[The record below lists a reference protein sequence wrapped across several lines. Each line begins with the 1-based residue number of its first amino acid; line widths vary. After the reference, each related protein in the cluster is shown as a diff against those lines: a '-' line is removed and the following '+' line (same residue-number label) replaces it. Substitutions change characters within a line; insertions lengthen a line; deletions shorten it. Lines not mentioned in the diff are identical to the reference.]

1 MLIIFTIFF
10 SLLKII
16 FLYRILDEYEMYTEQ
31 NPFKLNDYV
40 MLTYFLNNILYK
52 LINDNLLG
60 KLFYLVTLF

>member
-1 MLIIFTIFF
+1 
-10 SLLKII
+10 
-16 FLYRILDEYEMYTEQ
+16 MYTEQ

-60 KLFYLVTLF
+60 KLFYLVILF

>member
-1 MLIIFTIFF
+1 
-10 SLLKII
+10 LKII

>member
-1 MLIIFTIFF
+1 MLIIFPFF
-10 SLLKII
+10 LLLKII
-16 FLYRILDEYEMYTEQ
+16 FFYRILDEYEMYTEQ

-60 KLFYLVTLF
+60 KLFYLVILF

>member
-1 MLIIFTIFF
+1 MLIIFTIFL

-16 FLYRILDEYEMYTEQ
+16 FFYRILDEYEMYTEQ